1 MGLVVSK
8 AADDTSAIGGA
19 TDFRLLMEEAIGAL
33 EIASVALESLG
44 NHRLVESRDFER
56 LAEFVG
62 NAHNAVERLAD
73 APAAPP
79 KTIFPNQ
86 AMAHRWC
93 ERHPL
98 AHGLC
103 YQLHPDGMG
112 RCAVSLNALV
122 LYL

>member
-1 MGLVVSK
+1 MGLVVRK
-8 AADDTSAIGGA
+8 AANDPSAVGGA

-33 EIASVALESLG
+33 EVASVALESLG
-44 NHRLVESRDFER
+44 DHRLVESRDFER

-62 NAHNAVERLAD
+62 NAQNAVERLAD

-93 ERHPL
+93 DRHPL
-98 AHGLC
+98 ADGFC

-112 RCAVSLNALV
+112 RCAVSINVMV

>member
-8 AADDTSAIGGA
+8 ATDDTSAVGGA
-19 TDFRLLMEEAIGAL
+19 AGFRRLMEEAIAAL
-33 EIASVALESLG
+33 EIASVALESLS
-44 NHRLVESRDFER
+44 NHRGVESRDFER

-62 NAHNAVERLAD
+62 NAQGAVERLAD
-73 APAAPP
+73 AHAAPP

-98 AHGLC
+98 ADGLC
-103 YQLHPDGMG
+103 YQIHPDGMG
-112 RCAVSLNALV
+112 RCAVSINVKV